1 MIAVAANAIVSGFDP
16 VPVVSASI
24 DPTIVPDTAPPGL
37 IVPAGGTFTNSTWSM
52 FQSDRVALKM
62 MMRAAWALRVPDA
75 ADAIAYM
82 TNVAW

>member
-1 MIAVAANAIVSGFDP
+1 MERRVLLAVILSFLVLYGLF
-16 VPVVSASI
+16 
-24 DPTIVPDTAPPGL
+24 VPD
-37 IVPAGGTFTNSTWSM
+37 GGTFTNPTWSM